1 VPNLARP
8 RCSTIV
14 ALLFAAA
21 ALSLLGGCTTG
32 PLFGGKD
39 EVGNPSMAE
48 RLGDASGPEAAAA
61 TSQWAAAYAK
71 KPTDPRMALGY
82 ARALKAIGSKEQAL
96 EVLKTSYQMAPTGE
110 VAAEL
115 GRLALDM
122 GRLDIAK
129 TTLQVAEAQGVR
141 DWKTLSALG
150 TLRAKQNQHAEAQQY
165 FLAALQLEPNAVS
178 VINNLALSY
187 ALDNKVD
194 RAEDLLRKAVREG
207 HEDKRVRQNLALVLG
222 IEGKYDEARKVAAV
236 DLPESD
242 ARANMAYLRNML
254 TQPTAVAS
262 LDNRGRDEVDAV
274 PNGEGGPEWQ
284 PFAGKPAP
292 KSVASASDAKP
303 KKAKPVQVAAAQPA
317 AQAPKQAAAA
327 AAPAKPAVAQA
338 SAAPTK
344 PAVAQASAAPAQT
357 ARVATLLPGES
368 GSSTVPKSVQPAHP
382 ATAAKADKAPTAPSL
397 LRANVD

>member
-1 VPNLARP
+1 MPNLARP
-8 RCSTIV
+8 RRSTIA
-14 ALLFAAA
+14 ALLSAAA
-21 ALSLLGGCTTG
+21 AASLLGGCTTG
-32 PLFGGKD
+32 PVLGGKE
-39 EVGNPSMAE
+39 EVYPSMAE
-48 RLGDASGPEAAAA
+48 RLGGDPADPQASAA
-61 TSQWAAAYAK
+61 TAQWASAYAK
-71 KPTDPRMALGY
+71 KPTDPQMALGY
-82 ARALKAIGSKEQAL
+82 ARALKAIGAKEQAL
-96 EVLKTSYQMAPTGE
+96 EVLKTSYRTAPTGE

-194 RAEDLLRKAVREG
+194 RAEDLLRNAVLNG

-222 IEGKYDEARKVAAV
+222 IEGKYDEARKVAQV

-254 TQPTAVAS
+254 TQSTAVAS
-262 LDNRGRDEVDAV
+262 LDSGGRDEVDAV
-274 PNGEGGPEWQ
+274 PNGKGGPEWQ
-284 PFAGKPAP
+284 PYAGRPTAP
-292 KSVASASDAKP
+292 KNVASASAAKP
-303 KKAKPVQVAAAQPA
+303 KAQPVHVASAAALP
-317 AQAPKQAAAA
+317 P
-327 AAPAKPAVAQA
+327 AAPAPKPAATPAAVPAAPEPAVAQA
-338 SAAPTK
+338 NSSQGP
-344 PAVAQASAAPAQT
+344 AQA

-382 ATAAKADKAPTAPSL
+382 ATSAKADKAPTAPSL

>member
-1 VPNLARP
+1 
-8 RCSTIV
+8 
-14 ALLFAAA
+14 
-21 ALSLLGGCTTG
+21 
-32 PLFGGKD
+32 
-39 EVGNPSMAE
+39 
-48 RLGDASGPEAAAA
+48 
-61 TSQWAAAYAK
+61 
-71 KPTDPRMALGY
+71 MALGY

-96 EVLKTSYQMAPTGE
+96 EVLKTSYQTAPTGE

-129 TTLQVAEAQGVR
+129 ATLQVAEAQGVR

-194 RAEDLLRKAVREG
+194 RAEDLLRNAVREG

-222 IEGKYDEARKVAAV
+222 IEGKYDEARKVAQV

-242 ARANMAYLRNML
+242 AKANMAYLRNML

-262 LDNRGRDEVDAV
+262 LDTGGRDEVDAV
-274 PNGEGGPEWQ
+274 PNGKGGPELAALCRQ
-284 PFAGKPAP
+284 AAGGKAGGERERRQAQGQASACGGGSPAAGRASAQASGDGGRGSGRAQTGRSAGECGAGPSGTGRDAAAGRIGLEHGAEIGPARPSGRVRQGRQVADRPKPAP
-292 KSVASASDAKP
+292 RQRRLALGLRQARRRRLSRAQEAHR
-303 KKAKPVQVAAAQPA
+303 QPA
-317 AQAPKQAAAA
+317 AAHHPLARGRRGNHQD
-327 AAPAKPAVAQA
+327 AKGIG
-338 SAAPTK
+338 K
-344 PAVAQASAAPAQT
+344 
-357 ARVATLLPGES
+357 
-368 GSSTVPKSVQPAHP
+368 
-382 ATAAKADKAPTAPSL
+382 
-397 LRANVD
+397 

>member
-1 VPNLARP
+1 
-8 RCSTIV
+8 
-14 ALLFAAA
+14 
-21 ALSLLGGCTTG
+21 
-32 PLFGGKD
+32 
-39 EVGNPSMAE
+39 MAE
-48 RLGDASGPEAAAA
+48 RLGDTSDPRASAA
-61 TSQWAAAYAK
+61 TAQWAAAYAK
-71 KPTDPRMALGY
+71 KPNDPRMALGY

-96 EVLKTSYQMAPTGE
+96 EVLKTSYQTAPTGE

-129 TTLQVAEAQGVR
+129 ATLQVAEAQGVR

-194 RAEDLLRKAVREG
+194 RAEDLLRNAVREG

-222 IEGKYDEARKVAAV
+222 IEGKYDEARKVAQV

-262 LDNRGRDEVDAV
+262 LDNGGRDEVDAV

-284 PFAGKPAP
+284 PYAGKPPAP
-292 KSVASASDAKP
+292 KPVASASDAKP
-303 KKAKPVQVAAAQPA
+303 KAKQVHVAAAAPQPV
-317 AQAPKQAAAA
+317 AQAPKQAAMPA

-338 SAAPTK
+338 
-344 PAVAQASAAPAQT
+344 ASTAPAQA

-382 ATAAKADKAPTAPSL
+382 AASAKADKAPTAPSL